1 MTTPCRE
8 HTACVNRRGYGVL
21 RYKGKAELAHR
32 VAYCEKHGLSLDDIK
47 GKVVRHSCDN
57 PRCTE
62 PEHLVIGTQAEN
74 VQDMLDRGR
83 QRYVPFAVRS
93 GTENPMSKLDYEK
106 AKTIRLEYSAGTT
119 QKELA
124 ARFGVSPSLISYV
137 VTNKIWDEALGEVNA
152 LLSPI
157 ALTADGLVKLGFV
170 HAATDKS
177 AKLYHARD
185 LTHIC
190 AALVNHINSVQA
202 RQAA

>member
-8 HTACVNRRGYGVL
+8 HTACVNGQGYGVV
-21 RYKGKAELAHR
+21 RHKGKARLAHR
-32 VAYCEKHGLSLDDIK
+32 VAYCEAHGISLDAIG

-57 PRCTE
+57 PRCIE

-124 ARFGVSPSLISYV
+124 ARFGVSSSLISYV
-137 VTNKIWDEALGEVNA
+137 VSNKIWDEALGEVNA

-157 ALTADGLVKLGFV
+157 NLTAEGLVKLGFP

-185 LTHIC
+185 LTNIC
-190 AALVNHINSVQA
+190 AALHDLLDRVQA
-202 RQAA
+202 KQAA